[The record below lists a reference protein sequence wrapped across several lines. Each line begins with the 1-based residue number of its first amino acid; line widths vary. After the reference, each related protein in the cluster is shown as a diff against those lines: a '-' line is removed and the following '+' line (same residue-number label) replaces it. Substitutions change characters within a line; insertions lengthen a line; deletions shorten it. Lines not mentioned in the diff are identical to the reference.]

1 MKRILLTLAFCS
13 PLLFSIPSVQSVE
26 LIGPNGETQSS
37 SEQYGP
43 VPASETLWAISNKL
57 KPSNNVSVYQT
68 LVAIYKS
75 NPNAFNK
82 GNINGIIP
90 GSVLNVPS
98 EAFIAQQT
106 NKEAYDLLKPAKPVV
121 KKVSKPVVV
130 EPVKPEQ
137 TVTPKEVMP
146 VAPEV
151 DPEILNTLKK
161 EISDRD
167 TALETSDKLISE
179 QEKELL
185 LLNEQLLVL
194 TEKNQVL
201 KLKLQPLSDQI
212 SMLSE
217 QVEEELS
224 IQAELQALIAE
235 YKSQIDSFVEP
246 PFSGEG
252 LINEIFRTIASSI
265 TSVLVAILTP
275 LLLLAAIVVLLMR
288 LKSKRELAIQ
298 EQEMAESTAILMEQQ
313 SGKFDSL
320 LTDDLE
326 GDDNLEN
333 DIDFAG
339 ESDLEPTLDTE
350 PTQEQT
356 IIKETPSAT
365 GNDLEVD
372 IVDDGSDIISLDD
385 ETTPPLEEFEELEA
399 TEDDPFGIGALVEEE
414 LVVDL
419 DSGADTESAADDVFD
434 IDALIAG
441 SEETIELSDDDLS
454 ASEESNQ
461 ADLDLA
467 AEWESQLASESDL
480 ESDATVELPSDVPE
494 TPDKEQAAEEL
505 AELEALLDSEPVD
518 ETKDEVIEDID
529 ALLETEEPANEIVD
543 DIDALLETE
552 EPTNEVVEDI
562 DALLEA
568 EEPANEVVD
577 DIDALLEAEEPANE
591 VVEDIDALLEAE
603 EPANEVVED
612 IDALL
617 EAEEPANEVVEDIDA
632 LLETEEPANE
642 VVEDIDAL
650 LESEESADEV
660 SEDIDAL
667 LESEES
673 VNDVVDDIDALLEAE
688 EPADEVVEDIDALL
702 AAETDETSVDDV
714 PSNEEVTDL
723 SEFENIDISTLKNVD
738 EVMSALD
745 EEDSKEHDLLTKQ
758 LTEGAFNEDVP
769 LPSVEK
775 VEDDGFIDIDTLL
788 EDTDNEEVTEDE
800 FNLELGLEE
809 FPDVVESFAEFD
821 TDDSGIA
828 AQLDLARAYLEIDE
842 KNGAKGIL
850 TALLDTAKDD
860 QLTEVQ
866 KLLNRIK

>member
-43 VPASETLWAISNKL
+43 VPASDTLWAISNKL
-57 KPSNNVSVYQT
+57 KPSNDVSVYQT

-75 NPNAFNK
+75 NPSAFNK

-98 EAFIAQQT
+98 EEFIAQQT
-106 NKEAYDLLKPAKPVV
+106 NKEAYDLLKPAKPVA

-137 TVTPKEVMP
+137 TVTPKEVVP
-146 VAPEV
+146 AVPEV
-151 DPEILNTLKK
+151 DPEILNALKK

-167 TALETSDKLISE
+167 SALETSDKLISD

-265 TSVLVAILTP
+265 TSVLVAILSP
-275 LLLLAAIVVLLMR
+275 LLLLAAIVVLLLR
-288 LKSKRELAIQ
+288 LKSKRELALQ
-298 EQEMAESTAILMEQQ
+298 EQEIAESTAILMEQQ

-333 DIDFAG
+333 DLDFAG
-339 ESDLEPTLDTE
+339 ESDLDPMANAE

-356 IIKETPSAT
+356 IIKESPSAT
-365 GNDLEVD
+365 DDELELD
-372 IVDDGSDIISLDD
+372 IVDDGSDIISLDE
-385 ETTPPLEEFEELEA
+385 ETLPPLEEFEELEA
-399 TEDDPFGIGALVEEE
+399 TEDDPFGIGALVDEEE

-419 DSGADTESAADDVFD
+419 DSGDDTESAADDVFD

-467 AEWESQLASESDL
+467 AEWESQLASESDSEF
-480 ESDATVELPSDVPE
+480 ESDVAVELSTDEVEIPN
-494 TPDKEQAAEEL
+494 KEQAAEEL
-505 AELEALLDSEPVD
+505 AELEALLESEAVD
-518 ETKDEVIEDID
+518 ETKDEVIENID
-529 ALLETEEPANEIVD
+529 T
-543 DIDALLETE
+543 
-552 EPTNEVVEDI
+552 
-562 DALLEA
+562 LLEA

-577 DIDALLEAEEPANE
+577 DIDALLAAEEPANE
-591 VVEDIDALLEAE
+591 VVDDIDALLAAEEPANEEVEDIDALLEAE
-603 EPANEVVED
+603 EPA
-612 IDALL
+612 
-617 EAEEPANEVVEDIDA
+617 
-632 LLETEEPANE
+632 
-642 VVEDIDAL
+642 
-650 LESEESADEV
+650 DE
-660 SEDIDAL
+660 
-667 LESEES
+667 
-673 VNDVVDDIDALLEAE
+673 VVDDIDALLAAE
-688 EPADEVVEDIDALL
+688 EPANEVVEDIDALL
-702 AAETDETSVDDV
+702 AAETDETSTDDA

-738 EVMSALD
+738 EVISELD
-745 EEDSKEHDLLTKQ
+745 EEDITEHDLLTKQ

-821 TDDSGIA
+821 TDDNGIA